1 MSICVINMCIYDVF
15 VRLFRYARHINAWY
29 LADIKCS
36 HVAGWRYPEAA
47 ARERDIC
54 ICIYES
60 VYIYKYIYICISID
74 MYISTYIYMYKYIYM
89 YINTYIYI

>member
-47 ARERDIC
+47 ARERDIYVYVC
-54 ICIYES
+54 MKVCIYIS
-60 VYIYKYIYICISID
+60 IYIYV
-74 MYISTYIYMYKYIYM
+74 
-89 YINTYIYI
+89 